1 MTFDKLQ
8 QLFISLTNTD
18 EVEPTTLAL
27 WFNEAQLDL
36 ALDFGEVK
44 DASLPGLLTLQD
56 SANLVIKDEPLPE
69 DLLRILDVQD
79 GNGNSV
85 DWEITPQGRIA
96 VSGSGSCTLY
106 YRAMP
111 SVSFDGMTMDTES
124 ALPAPLHYLLA
135 FYAAWKF
142 WDMESEGDTEESN
155 HATKFLNYYR
165 NGKAD
170 MLAKL
175 DFPGS
180 SNSMVKQWMIL

>member
-44 DASLPGLLTLQD
+44 DASLPGLLTLGA
-56 SANLVIKDEPLPE
+56 SSLPG

-79 GNGNSV
+79 GSGNSV
-85 DWEITPQGRIA
+85 DWEITPQGQIA

-135 FYAAWKF
+135 YYAAWKF

-165 NGKAD
+165 TGKAD

-175 DFPGS
+175 DFAGS

>member
-44 DASLPGLLTLQD
+44 DASLPGSVSTASS
-56 SANLVIKDEPLPE
+56 SASSLPG

-79 GNGNSV
+79 SNGSSL
-85 DWEITPQGRIA
+85 DWQITPQGRIA

-111 SVSFDGMTMDTES
+111 SVSFDGVTSETES
-124 ALPAPLHYLLA
+124 TLPAPLHYLLA
-135 FYAAWKF
+135 YYAAWKF

-165 NGKAD
+165 TGKAN

-175 DFPGS
+175 DFSGS
-180 SNSMVKQWMIL
+180 SNSMVKQWTIL